1 MRPLLVALLATLLGL
16 TIVPFPEDGAS
27 ASCAAPTFSD
37 ERIVLVRGGE
47 QTVEA
52 EGLSDG
58 CEDSESCAVGCDDC
72 QVDDP
77 ADPQRDV
84 ELRIIQM
91 GRSWTLGTVDADD
104 DHVATW
110 TFELPAGL
118 EPGKARLAATGIR
131 PVEVRV
137 R

>member
-1 MRPLLVALLATLLGL
+1 VRPLLVALLATLLGL

-27 ASCAAPTFSD
+27 ASCAEPTFTD
-37 ERIVLVRGGE
+37 ERIVLVRGAE

-58 CEDSESCAVGCDDC
+58 CEDGESCGIGCDDC

-77 ADPQRDV
+77 AEPQRDV
-84 ELRIIQM
+84 ELRIIQT
-91 GRSWTLGTVDADD
+91 GRSWTLGTVDAD

-118 EPGKARLAATGIR
+118 ERGKARLAATGIR